1 MPQTP
6 LTHPPIN
13 DLNDFLNEVEK
24 LFDDIIEKWG
34 DLLFREEYRQPLAD
48 AWYELKD
55 ALPALKTRVS
65 DPSSELEDRLK
76 EVGLSGRQLS
86 AKLLGLNSVWER
98 FRKFGTIKLLRKLLE
113 FINDV
118 LGSLGVAVPGIEAL
132 DELKK
137 LMEKWLDGGGDS

>member
-6 LTHPPIN
+6 PTHPSIN

-48 AWYELKD
+48 AWHELKD
-55 ALPALKTRVS
+55 VLPDLKSQIS
-65 DPSSELEDRLK
+65 DPSPELRARLK

-86 AKLLGLNSVWER
+86 AKLLGLNSVWTR
-98 FRKFGTIKLLRKLLE
+98 FRKYGTIKLLKKLLD

-137 LMEKWLDGGGDS
+137 LIEKWLDSGGDS